1 MENNTESNNANKV
14 TQVFDDLI
22 AENNSLK
29 KEVQKYPHYSPFSS
43 QVSLGD
49 LFGIL
54 SSAILVI
61 FLFGKLNQ
69 TVKRLEDDMRRNFDY
84 DKSDGSRQDD
94 RIGKLETEVARLSE
108 KIECIKQNCCKKID

>member
-1 MENNTESNNANKV
+1 MRSNDTELSKV
-14 TQVFDDLI
+14 IQGLNDLI
-22 AENNSLK
+22 SKNNDV
-29 KEVQKYPHYSPFSS
+29 KEIQKYSHYSPFSG
-43 QVSLGD
+43 QISLGD

-69 TVKRLEDDMRRNFDY
+69 TVKRLEDDMRRNFDH
-84 DKSDGSRQDD
+84 DKSDGSKQDD

-108 KIECIKQNCCKKID
+108 KIECVKQNCCKKID